1 MRKISVIGKVLGI
14 TLFGLGCLIAFND
27 SPIQAQDFE
36 KPPVFEASR
45 ILPPELL
52 KGKFHQVEEKVQN
65 DGYMNFYTITSNF
78 GKFEAEGNSMLRV
91 RVQEIGALAE
101 LAQLSKTDVF
111 LDAVKNSAKGQV
123 DAVVNV
129 AKNPVETVKGLPG
142 GVKNMFNKTAKK
154 AEQTVDAAQG
164 DKYAKV
170 SDGER
175 RWAQKLG
182 TDPYTSNKTLAD
194 AIGKVALVDSVGGF
208 SVKLVPIPGLNYVSA
223 ISTVNNLAW
232 SKSSGELQDLNQ
244 KTLTGMGLDQNA
256 IQKFLDHP
264 SFSPLHKTVIVT
276 SLSEMSG
283 VSDLSVVLQQALT
296 ADTETEVRFF
306 VHDVAGLAWYHKT
319 KSPLAKMLAGTKLP
333 CALTQDGR
341 QVSVLATDTFF
352 WTKDAAEAAK
362 DYAAA
367 YADVQST
374 QRELWFIG
382 SVSDRSKEELSKLG
396 WTVYD
401 NVAEQIGGAQK

>member
-1 MRKISVIGKVLGI
+1 MMTILKKQRIAQVIG
-14 TLFGLGCLIAFND
+14 FGVGCLIVSSAF
-27 SPIQAQDFE
+27 PALAQKSFE
-36 KPPVFEASR
+36 KPPVFKASQL
-45 ILPPELL
+45 LPPELL
-52 KGKFHQVEEKVQN
+52 KGEHYQVAEDVQN
-65 DGYMNFYTITSNF
+65 DGYMNFYKITSDF
-78 GKFEAEGNSMLRV
+78 GEFKAEGNSMLRV

-101 LAQLSKTDVF
+101 LDQLSKTDVF

-142 GVKNMFNKTAKK
+142 GVKNMFNKTVKK
-154 AEQTVDAAQG
+154 AEKTVDAAQG

-194 AIGKVALVDSVGGF
+194 AISKVALVDSVGGF

-232 SKSSGELQDLNQ
+232 SKSSAELKDMNLA
-244 KTLTGMGLDQNA
+244 TLTNMGLDQNIIKA
-256 IQKFLDHP
+256 FLDHP
-264 SFSPLHKTVIVT
+264 PFSPLHQTVVVT
-276 SLSEMSG
+276 SLSELSG
-283 VSDLSVVLQQALT
+283 VSDLAVVLQQALT
-296 ADTETEVRFF
+296 AESETEARFF
-306 VHDVAGLAWYHKT
+306 MQNVAGLAWYHKT
-319 KSPLAKMLAGTKLP
+319 KSPLAQMLAGTKLP
-333 CALTQDGR
+333 CALTKDGR

-352 WTKDAAEAAK
+352 WTKDAADAAK
-362 DYAAA
+362 DYAEA
-367 YADVQST
+367 YADVNAV
-374 QRELWFIG
+374 QRELWFFG
-382 SVSDRSKEELSKLG
+382 SVSERSKEEFGKLG

-401 NVAEQIGGAQK
+401 NAADQIGIGG

>member
-1 MRKISVIGKVLGI
+1 MMNISVKQIVAGNI
-14 TLFGLGCLIAFND
+14 LFGLSLFAG
-27 SPIQAQDFE
+27 IQHPAIAQDFE
-36 KPPVFEASR
+36 KPPVFNASQ
-45 ILPPELL
+45 ILPPDVL
-52 KGKFHQVEEKVQN
+52 KGKFYQIEEKVQN
-65 DGYMNFYTITSNF
+65 DGYMNFYKIRSNF
-78 GKFEAEGNSMLRV
+78 GEFEAEGNSMLRI
-91 RVQEIGALAE
+91 RIQEIGALAE
-101 LAQLSKTDVF
+101 LDQLSKTDVF

-129 AKNPVETVKGLPG
+129 AKNPVDTVKGLPS
-142 GVKNMFNKTAKK
+142 GVKNMFGKATKK
-154 AEQTVDAAQG
+154 AEKTIDAVQG

-182 TDPYTSNKTLAD
+182 TDPYTSNKTLSD
-194 AIGKVALVDSVGGF
+194 AISKVALVDSVGGF

-244 KTLTGMGLDQNA
+244 KTLTDMGLDQHA
-256 IQKFLDHP
+256 IQKFLEHP
-264 SFSPLHKTVIVT
+264 SFSPLHQTAVVA

-283 VSDLSVVLQQALT
+283 VSDLSAVLQQALT
-296 ADTETEVRFF
+296 AESETEVRFF
-306 VHDVAGLAWYHKT
+306 VQDVAGLAWYHNT
-319 KSPLAKMLAGTKLP
+319 KSPLANMLAGTKLP
-333 CALTQDGR
+333 CALTKDGR

-352 WTKDAAEAAK
+352 WTKEAAEAAK

-367 YADVQST
+367 YADVQAT

-382 SVSDRSKEELSKLG
+382 SVSERSKKEFGKLG
-396 WTVYD
+396 WTVHE
-401 NVAEQIGGAQK
+401 NVADQIGMAGQK

>member
-1 MRKISVIGKVLGI
+1 MMTILKKQCIVQIIG
-14 TLFGLGCLIAFND
+14 FGVGCLILSSAF
-27 SPIQAQDFE
+27 PALAQKSFE
-36 KPPVFEASR
+36 TPPVFKASQ

-52 KGKFHQVEEKVQN
+52 KGEHYQVAEDVQN
-65 DGYMNFYTITSNF
+65 DGYMNFYKITSPF
-78 GKFEAEGNSMLRV
+78 GEFEAEGNSMLRV
-91 RVQEIGALAE
+91 RAQEIEALAE
-101 LAQLSKTDVF
+101 LDQLSKTDVF

-142 GVKNMFNKTAKK
+142 GVKNMFGKATKK
-154 AEQTVDAAQG
+154 AEKTIDAAQG

-232 SKSSGELQDLNQ
+232 SKSSSELDEMNQ
-244 KTLTGMGLDQNA
+244 KTLTDMGLDSGS
-256 IQKFLDHP
+256 IQKFLKQA
-264 SFSPLHKTVIVT
+264 SFSPLHKTAVVT
-276 SLSEMSG
+276 SLSEMNG
-283 VSDLSVVLQQALT
+283 VSDLSVVLQQAL
-296 ADTETEVRFF
+296 AAESETEVRFF
-306 VHDVAGLAWYHKT
+306 VQDVAGLAWYHKT
-319 KSPLAKMLAGTKLP
+319 KSPLAQMLAGTKLP
-333 CALTQDGR
+333 CALTKDGR

-352 WTKDAAEAAK
+352 WTKDAADAAK
-362 DYAAA
+362 DYAEA
-367 YADVQST
+367 YADVNAA
-374 QRELWFIG
+374 QRELWFFG
-382 SVSDRSKEELSKLG
+382 SVSDRSKEEFGKLG

-401 NVAEQIGGAQK
+401 NVADQIGIGE